1 MTGMY
6 NISQNYQNITSPLI
20 SILILSADKNS
31 KNLSLSTSNLVKI
44 GADMTDPAQFS
55 HVMLQSLLSAMVS
68 KESQI
73 NFKLK

>member
-1 MTGMY
+1 
-6 NISQNYQNITSPLI
+6 
-20 SILILSADKNS
+20 
-31 KNLSLSTSNLVKI
+31 
-44 GADMTDPAQFS
+44 MTDPDQFS